1 MSSPLQ
7 CEAPSNGFQSSIPRL
22 RTRFYND
29 DPNSLHNDDT
39 DLELEHRFEVESR
52 DRRKLTVMNAEVF
65 VSESS
70 SESDNDLRQEGA
82 FNSRIPDTP
91 SLRYKENSFGGPVGL
106 GLLFPRSPSTP
117 KEPRQHRTP
126 VARDE
131 DSRRAITP
139 EKNLRFSLPP
149 SDSEGSSYSSDDFG
163 SRHPGLS
170 RNGGRDVSDRNW
182 KQGPSIPVGVDQA
195 FNNQDSRCPFP
206 QSHRIVHDE
215 GQYFRRSS
223 SPTSISGGINRNEE
237 TESDREGYSIRRSRI
252 HQRRRSSSWTP
263 SFRMSTVV
271 PGQKDLYIS
280 EPPRPRSACQRHP
293 TGAADDT
300 TSIDKD
306 FPSSLKEL
314 IKKRQSK
321 NAVYD
326 YPQEV
331 ESHDYRQTR
340 AKRRSTHG
348 LDNGHDEEK
357 NWVETNNTRGAID
370 ELDSRSYS
378 HSAFGQ
384 SGERQQHQT
393 EVIRAEAYHS
403 LAARERLAFGI
414 PPSESDEVYNKGPS
428 EPELSHTES
437 DMSSINES
445 LRGQQREF
453 EGDTEAEN
461 LPGQLDNVKEINL
474 GKKRLLK
481 VCLRFCLHKTS

>member
-1 MSSPLQ
+1 
-7 CEAPSNGFQSSIPRL
+7 
-22 RTRFYND
+22 
-29 DPNSLHNDDT
+29 
-39 DLELEHRFEVESR
+39 
-52 DRRKLTVMNAEVF
+52 MNAEVF

-70 SESDNDLRQEGA
+70 SESDNDLRQV
-82 FNSRIPDTP
+82 NSRIPETP
-91 SLRYKENSFGGPVGL
+91 RLRYKENSFGGPVGL

-117 KEPRQHRTP
+117 NEPRQHRTP

-195 FNNQDSRCPFP
+195 FNNQDSRCPSP

-215 GQYFRRSS
+215 GQYFHQSSS
-223 SPTSISGGINRNEE
+223 SPTSILGGISRNEE
-237 TESDREGYSIRRSRI
+237 TESEREGYSIRRSRV

-263 SFRMSTVV
+263 SFRMSTV

-280 EPPRPRSACQRHP
+280 EPPRPKSACQRHA
-293 TGAADDT
+293 TGAADDVT
-300 TSIDKD
+300 RTDKD

-331 ESHDYRQTR
+331 ESQDYRQMTR
-340 AKRRSTHG
+340 EKRRSSRG
-348 LDNGHDEEK
+348 LDNGHAGKK
-357 NWVETNNTRGAID
+357 NWVETNNTRGATD
-370 ELDSRSYS
+370 ELDSWSYS
-378 HSAFGQ
+378 DSAFGH

-414 PPSESDEVYNKGPS
+414 PPSESDEVYNKGPP

-445 LRGQQREF
+445 LRRQQREY
-453 EGDTEAEN
+453 EDDTKAEN
-461 LPGQLDNVKEINL
+461 RRGQLDNVKEINL
-474 GKKRLLK
+474 ENKRLLK
-481 VCLRFCLHKTS
+481 VCL